1 MREFVYSG
9 SVRFV
14 VTVKVGNRRD
24 LVGVSRC
31 ERSSGVVCFYCAD
44 KGFAPKD
51 KAFEKE
57 T

>member
-14 VTVKVGNRRD
+14 VTVKMGDRRD
-24 LVGVSRC
+24 LVGVFRC
-31 ERSSGVVCFYCAD
+31 ERSAGVVCFYCAD
-44 KGFAPKD
+44 KGLAPKD
-51 KAFEKE
+51 KTFEKE